1 MGKAPMDDAQAIR
14 RVLDGDTGAFE
25 VLVRAHEA
33 YVFRLLSRH
42 LPRAEVP
49 EASQDAF
56 LDAFQNLSKLREPA
70 RFRSWL
76 SAIALRR
83 AADHWRAQ
91 ARRGERGVDFS
102 DPEDMAWLETA
113 MAEDSVARFEDLAR
127 REEAARLVETLL
139 EELSPEDRIA
149 VELYYAEEY
158 SVFEIGEMLGWGES
172 KVKVRLHRAR
182 KKMAER
188 CEKLL
193 GRGVKP

>member
-1 MGKAPMDDAQAIR
+1 M
-14 RVLDGDTGAFE
+14 
-25 VLVRAHEA
+25 
-33 YVFRLLSRH
+33 
-42 LPRAEVP
+42 
-49 EASQDAF
+49 
-56 LDAFQNLSKLREPA
+56 
-70 RFRSWL
+70 
-76 SAIALRR
+76 
-83 AADHWRAQ
+83 
-91 ARRGERGVDFS
+91 DFS

-113 MAEDSVARFEDLAR
+113 MTEDSVARFEDLAR

-139 EELSPEDRIA
+139 EELNAEDRIA